1 MDILN
6 GLEPQKVFYY
16 FEELCAIPHGSRN
29 TKLISDYVVSIAKR
43 KNLKYYQDDSNNVI
57 IYKDANFAGLEE
69 NGSNTLDQ
77 IKPVIFQ
84 GHLDMVNEKD
94 EDSDFDF
101 SCEGLRLYTEDGY
114 VKAEGTT
121 LGGDDGIAVAYMLAL
136 LDSDDIPHPPLEC
149 VFTVDEEIGMLGA
162 KALDMSQLNGRT
174 ILNIDS
180 EEEGHLLVSCAG
192 GATATIHF
200 PIKRRGAQGDTF
212 EITVSGLIGGHS
224 GVEINKG
231 RANAD
236 ILLGRVL
243 QDIFYA
249 DDSMRVVAVKGGLKD
264 NAIPVKASA
273 LIISKRETELSE
285 KIAET
290 LSEIK
295 EEYGAADPD
304 INISLTK
311 VGNVSNSG
319 LYPLD
324 EADNLSFVMAYSSL
338 PNGVIKMSSDIEGLV
353 QTSLNLGIMETSA
366 DEITLS
372 FSVRSSV
379 NQEKNDLVDELGN
392 IVQSAGGTMTVDG
405 EYPAWEYK
413 EESQLRDIM
422 TAKYQDMF
430 GESMVV
436 EAIHAGV
443 ECGLFVDGLDEI
455 DKASGATET
464 GVTDAVSFGPNI
476 LDIHTPKERLEI
488 ESVERTWR
496 FILEVLKEL
505 MK

>member
-1 MDILN
+1 MSVLDS
-6 GLEPQKVFYY
+6 LEPNKVFYY
-16 FEELCAIPHGSRN
+16 FEELCAIPHGSKN

-43 KNLKYYQDDSNNVI
+43 RKLKYYQDDSNNVI
-57 IYKDANFAGLEE
+57 IYKDA
-69 NGSNTLDQ
+69 TLTGIDNAADQ
-77 IKPVIFQ
+77 IDPVILQ
-84 GHLDMVNEKD
+84 GHLDMVNEKT

-101 SCEGLRLYTEDGY
+101 SCEGLRLYIEDGY

-162 KALDMSQLNGRT
+162 KDLDMTRLKGRK

-192 GATATIHF
+192 GATAELHF
-200 PIKRRGAQGDTF
+200 PIKRRGAQGDRYD
-212 EITVSGLIGGHS
+212 ITVSGLIGGHS
-224 GVEINKG
+224 GVEIDKG

-236 ILLGRVL
+236 MLLSKVL
-243 QDIFYA
+243 QTLFYA
-249 DDSMRVVAVKGGLKD
+249 DDSLRVISVKGGLKD

-273 LIISKRETELSE
+273 QIISKRGEEIIEQL
-285 KIAET
+285 AD
-290 LSEIK
+290 LLNEIK
-295 EEYGAADPD
+295 AEYASADPD
-304 INISLTK
+304 IDIKIEKISSQPGTDI
-311 VGNVSNSG
+311 
-319 LYPLD
+319 YPLD
-324 EADNLSFVMAYSSL
+324 ESDNLSFIMAYSSL

-353 QTSLNLGIMETSA
+353 QTSLNLGIMDTFA
-366 DEITLS
+366 DEIVLS

-379 NQEKNDLVDELGN
+379 NKEKDDLISELKN
-392 IVQSAGGTMTVDG
+392 TVESAGGYIVVGG

-413 EESQLRDIM
+413 EQSKLRDIM
-422 TAKYQDMF
+422 TSKYEEMF

-443 ECGLFVDGLDEI
+443 ECGLFVDGLDTL
-455 DKASGATET
+455 DKNTGVSET
-464 GVTDAVSFGPNI
+464 GITDAVSFGPNI

-488 ESVERTWR
+488 ESVERTWS

-505 MK
+505 VK